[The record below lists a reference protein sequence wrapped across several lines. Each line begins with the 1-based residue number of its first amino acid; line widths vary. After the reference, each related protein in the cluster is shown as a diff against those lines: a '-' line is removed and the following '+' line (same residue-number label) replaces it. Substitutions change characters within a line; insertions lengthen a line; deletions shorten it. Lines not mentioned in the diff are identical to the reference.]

1 MYNLTTKPEVSHMNV
16 QLVESLIQVIW
27 SLAADEQLAIL
38 GKILPNIS
46 YASTRKLVHFA
57 LKGGYFNF
65 LNDELE
71 IYTLKYRPAIA

>member
-1 MYNLTTKPEVSHMNV
+1 MNV

-65 LNDELE
+65 LNDERE